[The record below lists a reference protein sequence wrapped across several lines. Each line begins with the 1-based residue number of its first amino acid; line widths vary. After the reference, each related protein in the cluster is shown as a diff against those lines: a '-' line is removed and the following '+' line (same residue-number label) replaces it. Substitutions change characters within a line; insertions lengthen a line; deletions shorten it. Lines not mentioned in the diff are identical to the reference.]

1 MSTRPIRDVAEEL
14 GLRPDD
20 LVPFGRR
27 VAKVELSALERRGRR
42 RGRLILVSAMSPDR
56 AGIGKTTVSVG
67 LSMGLR
73 ALGRRAVVCL
83 REPSLGPVF
92 GMKGGGTGGGKA
104 QVQPADTINLQL
116 TGDIGAVQSANNLL
130 AALVDNALHFRT
142 SGLDSCSVTWR
153 RVVDM
158 NDRALRNVVVG
169 LGGRKNGVTRET
181 GFDIT
186 AASEVMAVL
195 ALATSRADLEQ
206 RLGRI
211 VVGRDR
217 DGRALTAAEFQAVS
231 PMSVLLKDA
240 LLPNLVQTSE
250 GGPALVHA
258 GPFANLAHGCSSV
271 IATRL
276 GLHLADDVVTEAGFG
291 FDLGGEKFLQIK
303 CRQAGIWPRCVVL
316 AVSLRALKAHGGARR
331 LASREPNP
339 EALRA
344 GLANLDHHLESVRA
358 FGLPAVVAI
367 NTFTGDLDEELEL
380 VEEHCGSR
388 GVACARCDGYGRGS
402 AGTVDLAREVAAVVD
417 GGEELEPRFL
427 YELDTPYAEKMRAI
441 ARGVYG
447 ADDVH
452 VEQAARRELE
462 RLVEAGYGGLP
473 VCMAK
478 TPFSLTDQ
486 DQHKGRPSGFTIN
499 VREVRLQAGA
509 GFLVALTGE
518 IQTLPGLPKVPRGEI
533 RLENGQVRGLLQ
545 ED

>member
-1 MSTRPIRDVAEEL
+1 VSTRPIADVGEEL

-42 RGRLILVSAMSPDR
+42 AGRLILVSAMSPDR

-116 TGDIGAVQSANNLL
+116 TGDIGAVESANNLL

-142 SGLDSCSVTWR
+142 TELDPCSVTWR
-153 RVVDM
+153 RVMDM
-158 NDRALRNVVVG
+158 NDRALRNVVIG

-195 ALATSRADLEQ
+195 ALASSREDLEQ

-211 VVGRDR
+211 VVGRAR
-217 DGRALTAAEFQAVS
+217 DERFLTAAEFQAVS
-231 PMSVLLKDA
+231 PMSVVLKDA

-303 CRQAGIWPRCVVL
+303 CRQAGLWPRCVVL
-316 AVSLRALKAHGGARR
+316 AVSLRALKAHGGAKRK
-331 LASREPNP
+331 ACREPNP

-344 GLANLDHHLESVRA
+344 GLANLEHHLESVRR

-367 NTFTGDLDEELEL
+367 NTFAGDTTDELRL
-380 VEEHCGSR
+380 VEEHSAGL
-388 GVACARCDGYGRGS
+388 GVGCARCDGYGRGS

-417 GGEELEPRFL
+417 GDDDPGPTFL
-427 YELDTPYAEKMRAI
+427 YPLEASYAEKMRAI

-452 VEQAARRELE
+452 LELAARREVE
-462 RLVEAGYGGLP
+462 RLVEAGYDGLP

-486 DQHKGRPSGFTIN
+486 DKHKGRPSGFTIN

-509 GFLVALTGE
+509 GFVVALTGE
-518 IQTLPGLPKVPRGEI
+518 IQTLPGLPKEPRGEI
-533 RLENGQVRGLLQ
+533 RLEDGQVRGLLQ